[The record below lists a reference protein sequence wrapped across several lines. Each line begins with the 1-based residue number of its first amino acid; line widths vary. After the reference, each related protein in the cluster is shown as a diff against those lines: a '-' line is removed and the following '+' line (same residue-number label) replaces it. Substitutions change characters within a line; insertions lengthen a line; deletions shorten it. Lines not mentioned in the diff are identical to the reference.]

1 MSGHTPHIQP
11 PSSEEVLKYADR
23 HFIDLSDEEQ
33 QYFTE
38 MMSVK
43 LEPYERLDELTEP
56 QSETA
61 YTNRKLGYRPDE
73 EEDPNNTTITK
84 CRVGGAESGPL
95 DGYTVG
101 LKDNIALAGVAMT
114 SGSKL
119 LDDYVPSTDAT
130 VVRRL
135 LDSGATITA
144 KLNMDNLS
152 FAGSGEFTKGGPV
165 LNPHDS
171 GYTSGGSSAGPAAA
185 VAERS
190 VDIAIGGD
198 QGGSIRKPAGYC
210 GVVGLKPTYGLVP
223 YTGILGI
230 GHTIDHTGPIGKT
243 VEDVALTLDVIAG
256 KDPLDPRQGNVPVE
270 EYASSLT
277 GSVDDLTIGLVEEG
291 FGLKNGDTNVDET
304 VREATDAFT
313 TLGADVTEISIPWH
327 TDAMSIWTACF
338 FEEAA
343 ALMRGSGL
351 GFVGRGY
358 YDTQLAEAFGKA
370 RQTQADDF
378 PPILKF
384 VCILGEYLTEEYHGR
399 YHMKA
404 QNLRR
409 ELVDAYDEALSDID
423 LLALPTTP
431 KIAPK
436 IQNDLTYMEMLERVM
451 ERSMVPNTAPF
462 NVTGH
467 PGVSVPCGT
476 AHDMPVGMHIVGPQ
490 FNDATVLRAAHAFE
504 QHTDWT
510 AN

>member
-1 MSGHTPHIQP
+1 MSGQPPHVQP
-11 PSSEEVLKYADR
+11 PSSEEIQELAER
-23 HFIDLSDEEQ
+23 HFIDLTEEEL

-38 MMSVK
+38 MMPVK
-43 LEPYERLDELTEP
+43 LQPYERLDQLQEP
-56 QSETA
+56 RERMT
-61 YTNRKLGYRPDE
+61 YTDRDLGYRPDTD
-73 EEDPNNTTITK
+73 EDPNNATITR
-84 CRVGGAESGPL
+84 CRVTGADDGPL
-95 DGYTVG
+95 SGYTVG

-114 SGSKL
+114 CGSKV

-130 VVRRL
+130 VVTRL
-135 LDSGATITA
+135 LDAGATITA

-165 LNPHDS
+165 LNPHNS
-171 GYTSGGSSAGPAAA
+171 EYTSGGSSAGPAAA

-230 GHTIDHTGPIGKT
+230 GHTIDHAGPIGET

-256 KDPLDPRQGNVPVE
+256 KDPLDPRQGHVPDE
-270 EYASSLT
+270 EYSAALT
-277 GSVDDLTIGLVEEG
+277 DSVEDLTIGLVREG
-291 FGLKNGDTNVDET
+291 YGLDISDPEVDET
-304 VREATDAFT
+304 VRDAAEEFEA
-313 TLGADVTEISIPWH
+313 LGADVTEISIPWH
-327 TDAMSIWTACF
+327 TDAMSVWTGCF

-384 VCILGEYLTEEYHGR
+384 VSVLGEYLTETYHGR

-409 ELVDAYDEALSDID
+409 ELVGAYDEAFEDVDVLV
-423 LLALPTTP
+423 LPTTP
-431 KIAPK
+431 KIAPE
-436 IQNDLTYMEMLERVM
+436 IQDELTYMEMLERVM

-467 PGVSVPCGT
+467 PGVSVPCGK
-476 AHDMPVGMHIVGPQ
+476 AHGMPVGMHIVGPQ
-490 FNDATVLRAAHAFE
+490 FDDATILRAAHAFE
-504 QHTDWT
+504 QNTDWT
-510 AN
+510 PN